1 MFIFVACFVYVS
13 IEVYNS
19 FDFYYQYLT
28 TTEINKI
35 NKPEIPF
42 PAVTI
47 CNFNRWETRHMWI
60 TTLFMPIHMLMHAYT
75 CLYMPLHAYLLYPF
89 LYKLIYAYT
98 TYIDAYKSVYMFI
111 HTFRCL

>member
-1 MFIFVACFVYVS
+1 MFKLYVENNCFTGKKNLQTMFIFVACFVYVS

-47 CNFNRWETRHMWI
+47 CNFNR
-60 TTLFMPIHMLMHAYT
+60 
-75 CLYMPLHAYLLYPF
+75 
-89 LYKLIYAYT
+89 
-98 TYIDAYKSVYMFI
+98 
-111 HTFRCL
+111 